1 MKQGKSA
8 RMPWAILG
16 SAFLVMFSTSVP
28 MFAVPPIE
36 SILKEK
42 LLLSYAQTSLLFTA
56 PLVMMAALSI
66 PGGLLADRIGFRKA
80 AGIGVV
86 LAAAGATLRGIT
98 SDFSMLLTFTFI
110 LGAGTALSFPN
121 LPKLVSM
128 WVPRERY
135 GAATGIYTTASPVGN
150 ALAVAITLPLIYPIT
165 NTFQGTFLI
174 WGIPPII
181 AAILWWALVKDPVHK
196 NAPSEEST
204 QLGTPFRQ
212 LLRNKSLWLVAILF
226 LLHNFFFFNWVG
238 WAPALMMEK
247 GVSPDEAALIAS
259 VTMWVA
265 IPTVLF
271 MPRLSDRLGLRK
283 PFLWVPSII
292 LAFTSLWAI
301 QINVALGWLLMAVVG
316 AVHYSRFVTIMVLQ
330 AELMPK
336 NVVGVASGFIISI
349 GFIGG
354 IIGPLI
360 GGHILDVTG
369 SLNQSLLVLIGV
381 SIAMAGIALK
391 IPETG
396 HRAKLK
402 EVTAHHL

>member
-1 MKQGKSA
+1 
-8 RMPWAILG
+8 MPWAILG
-16 SAFLVMFSTSVP
+16 SAFLVMFSTTVP
-28 MFAVPPIE
+28 MFAVPPME
-36 SILKEK
+36 NILKEK

-56 PLVMMAALSI
+56 PLVTMAALSI

-80 AGIGVV
+80 AGIGVI
-86 LAAAGATLRGIT
+86 LAAAGAILRGVT
-98 SDFSMLLTFTFI
+98 TDFLMLLTFTFI
-110 LGAGTALSFPN
+110 LGAGTALTFPN

-150 ALAVAITLPLIYPIT
+150 ALAIAITLPLIYPIT

-174 WGIPPII
+174 WSIPPII
-181 AAILWWALVKDPVHK
+181 AAILWWALVKDHVHS
-196 NAPSEEST
+196 NVQT
-204 QLGTPFRQ
+204 QTVVQLGTSFRQ
-212 LLRNKSLWLVAILF
+212 LLRNKSLWLAAVLF

-247 GVSPDEAALIAS
+247 GATPELAALMAS

-271 MPRLSDRLGLRK
+271 VPRLSDKLGLRK
-283 PFLWVPSII
+283 PFLWIPSAI
-292 LAFTSLWAI
+292 LALTSLWAI
-301 QINVALGWLLMAVVG
+301 HINVAMAWLLMAVVG
-316 AVHYSRFVTIMVLQ
+316 MVHYSRFVTIMVLQ

-336 NVVGVASGFIISI
+336 HVVGVASGFISSI

-354 IIGPLI
+354 IIGALI
-360 GGHILDVTG
+360 GGRILDLTG

-381 SIAMAGIALK
+381 SIAMAVIALK

-396 HRAKLK
+396 HKVA
-402 EVTAHHL
+402 